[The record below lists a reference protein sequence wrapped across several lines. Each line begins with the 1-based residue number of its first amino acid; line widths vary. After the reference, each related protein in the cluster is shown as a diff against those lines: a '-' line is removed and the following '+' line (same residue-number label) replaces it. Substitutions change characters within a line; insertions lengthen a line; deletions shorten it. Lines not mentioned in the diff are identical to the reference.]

1 MRPAPLAARAFA
13 FGALIA
19 LGVPSP
25 IQADPPLASEYSH
38 TCNSVETS
46 VHPGSRVEIKCT
58 PAWSNPSTSASVS
71 SFAVASSSALAAQV
85 AQVALAG
92 QTSSKKVKVRF
103 KTSSSD
109 NPAGCGGD
117 CRKLVNITLLD

>member
-1 MRPAPLAARAFA
+1 MSRLATACVCA
-13 FGALIA
+13 GTLVALA
-19 LGVPSP
+19 LPTR

-38 TCNSVETS
+38 TCDTVETS

-58 PAWSNPSTSASVS
+58 PHWSNPSTNAAVS

-92 QTSSKKVKVRF
+92 QTSSKKVRVRF
-103 KTSSSD
+103 KTSASD
-109 NPAGCGGD
+109 SPAGCGGD
-117 CRKLVNITLLD
+117 CRKLVNITLLN